1 MDGNNYPRVELLDKN
16 MSVPPPLFI
25 GNLVQSR
32 RIIYQPSSF
41 AMQSLLYLQET
52 GSLTA
57 IKPHTSSR
65 KNLSSFLFFYVED
78 GDGSLTYQN
87 QTFSMKKG
95 DCAFIDC
102 RNKYSQSSSSKNLW
116 SLKWVHFNGS
126 NMSEIYSKY
135 LERGGEICFSVD
147 DKNYN
152 PFVPVLDSIIEIAS
166 SSSYIRDMKINE
178 CLSKLLTTL
187 MEYSWNPEKAK
198 VSNTKYLNISNV
210 KAFIDQNFTEKIALE
225 IVAKQFN
232 VNKSYLLRL
241 FKENTGI
248 TVNNYILQKRIL
260 LAKTKLRFT
269 NKTLDVI
276 AEECGFECANYFIR
290 SFKKIEGLTPGEY
303 RKRW

>member
-1 MDGNNYPRVELLDKN
+1 MPNLL
-16 MSVPPPLFI
+16 PLFI
-25 GNLVQSR
+25 GDLVQSR
-32 RIIYQPSSF
+32 RVIYQPSSF

-57 IKPHTSSR
+57 IKPHVSSR
-65 KNLSSFLFFYVED
+65 QNLASFLFFYVEE

-87 QTFSMKKG
+87 QTYIMKKG

-116 SLKWVHFNGS
+116 SLKWVHFFGS

-135 LERGGEICFSVD
+135 LERGGEVCFSVD
-147 DKNYN
+147 NKKSN
-152 PFVPVLDSIIEIAS
+152 PFIHILDLIMETAN

-178 CLSKLLTTL
+178 ILSQLLTIL
-187 MEYSWNPEKAK
+187 MEYSWNPEKVK
-198 VSNTKYLNISNV
+198 ISNTKCLNISNV
-210 KAFIDQNFTEKIALE
+210 KAFIDKKFTEKIALE
-225 IVAKQFN
+225 MVANQFN

-241 FKENTGI
+241 FKENTGL

-260 LAKTKLRFT
+260 MAKNELRFS

-276 AEECGFECANYFIR
+276 AEDCGFDSANYFIR
-290 SFKKIEGLTPGEY
+290 IFKKIEGLTPGEY
-303 RKRW
+303 RKCW

>member
-1 MDGNNYPRVELLDKN
+1 MKD
-16 MSVPPPLFI
+16 SPPLFI
-25 GNLVQSR
+25 GDLVKSR
-32 RIIYQPSSF
+32 RFIYQPSSF
-41 AMQSLLYLQET
+41 AMQNLLYLQET

-65 KNLSSFLFFYVED
+65 QNLSSFLFFYVVD
-78 GDGSLTYQN
+78 GEGSLSYNN
-87 QTFSMKKG
+87 QTFPMKKG

-116 SLKWVHFNGS
+116 SLKWVHFYGS
-126 NMSEIYSKY
+126 NMNEIYAKY
-135 LERGGEICFSVD
+135 LERGGEACFSSRED
-147 DKNYN
+147 EKQN
-152 PFVPVLDSIIEIAS
+152 PIVSILDTIMETAS

-178 CLSKLLTTL
+178 ELSKLLTVL

-198 VSNTKYLNISNV
+198 SSNSTGLNIPKV
-210 KAFIDQNFTEKIALE
+210 KTFIDLNFTETISLE
-225 IVAKQFN
+225 AVASQFN

-241 FKENTGI
+241 FKKNTGL

-260 LAKTKLRFT
+260 MAKIELRFS

-276 AEECGFECANYFIR
+276 AVECGFDSANYFIR
-290 SFKKIEGLTPGEY
+290 IFKKVEGLTPGEY